1 MFKSL
6 SPHSAKMILEDRT
19 VWMPKQSYQ
28 NSQESLTQVAG
39 QEMSQDLRRPARV
52 VRTGRG
58 VSSPG
63 RRTKMTGAQGRL
75 RMNRAGPHLAEGS
88 RQTAGTTRRP
98 SGAGPAPSGPGTSLG
113 VVHRTGGVRGPR
125 AGVVPS
131 RGITNGTRQRG
142 RNRGEARLSRG
153 AAPIQAGPLGTPQNV
168 RVPTMTII
176 NPHLPRGAAPRGR
189 RTKTLSIGTWR
200 SSSRSSGRWRKAPQ
214 SALSRL
220 RRGKRTGAS
229 GWSGPQPS
237 RPALTRVWP

>member
-1 MFKSL
+1 M
-6 SPHSAKMILEDRT
+6 
-19 VWMPKQSYQ
+19 
-28 NSQESLTQVAG
+28 LTRAAG

-63 RRTKMTGAQGRL
+63 RRTKITGAQGRI
-75 RMNRAGPHLAEGS
+75 RMNRAGTRLAEGG
-88 RQTAGTTRRP
+88 RQRAGAIRRP

-113 VVHRTGGVRGPR
+113 VVRRTGGVRGPR
-125 AGVVPS
+125 AGAVPS
-131 RGITNGTRQRG
+131 RGIMNGTQPRG
-142 RNRGEARLSRG
+142 RNRGEARLSGG

-168 RVPTMTII
+168 RVPMMTTI
-176 NPHLPRGAAPRGR
+176 NPHLPHGAAPRGR
-189 RTKTLSIGTWR
+189 RTKALLIGTWR
-200 SSSRSSGRWRKAPQ
+200 SSSRSSGRWKRAPQ
-214 SALSRL
+214 SAPSRL